1 MKNYDELT
9 YKVKHCSKI
18 RTEKELSEADLFCEG
33 YKKFLDLAKTE
44 REAVEPVISMAKEK
58 GYKAFDPKKKYKVGD
73 KVYLNNR
80 GKALILCNMGTLPI
94 SEGVHF
100 NIAHID
106 SPRLDLKP
114 NPLCEEADM
123 AYLKTHYYG
132 GIKKYQWTA
141 IPLSLHGVVVKS
153 DGTKVLDHIH
163 EAGEKVSTRNIVN
176 PVEEPMF
183 LGRTAGWQLHT
194 PSTVQW
200 MLNAIETMEW
210 GREYAP
216 KK

>member
-1 MKNYDELT
+1 MTGPRMAAWVAHSRKDAEMGSLAWKNLLDNG
-9 YKVKHCSKI
+9 I
-18 RTEKELSEADLFCEG
+18 TE
-33 YKKFLDLAKTE
+33 TE
-44 REAVEPVISMAKEK
+44 
-58 GYKAFDPKKKYKVGD
+58 
-73 KVYLNNR
+73 
-80 GKALILCNMGTLPI
+80 
-94 SEGVHF
+94 
-100 NIAHID
+100 
-106 SPRLDLKP
+106 
-114 NPLCEEADM
+114 
-123 AYLKTHYYG
+123 
-132 GIKKYQWTA
+132 
-141 IPLSLHGVVVKS
+141 S